1 MGVAILDLAPMTRP
15 ARVLKSD
22 IERACQAVK
31 AVGEN
36 VAGVEIQPGGA
47 VLGHKD
53 PNTAKIYTRSASQA
67 LMASDAMEKMGEKA
81 ERALSTR

>member
-1 MGVAILDLAPMTRP
+1 MAESDRRMTRP

-47 VLGHKD
+47 VRILTGPYALAADAPRKGGSSWD
-53 PNTAKIYTRSASQA
+53 RVFSAA
-67 LMASDAMEKMGEKA
+67 
-81 ERALSTR
+81 

>member
-1 MGVAILDLAPMTRP
+1 MTRP

-22 IERACQAVK
+22 IERAAQALK

-47 VLGHKD
+47 VRILTGPYAQIVDKPRKVGVGWD
-53 PNTAKIYTRSASQA
+53 DFKPRTAA
-67 LMASDAMEKMGEKA
+67 
-81 ERALSTR
+81 

>member
-1 MGVAILDLAPMTRP
+1 MTRP

-47 VLGHKD
+47 VRILTG
-53 PNTAKIYTRSASQA
+53 PYAKGAAWAPEEEANEWDEVLRPQ
-67 LMASDAMEKMGEKA
+67 
-81 ERALSTR
+81 